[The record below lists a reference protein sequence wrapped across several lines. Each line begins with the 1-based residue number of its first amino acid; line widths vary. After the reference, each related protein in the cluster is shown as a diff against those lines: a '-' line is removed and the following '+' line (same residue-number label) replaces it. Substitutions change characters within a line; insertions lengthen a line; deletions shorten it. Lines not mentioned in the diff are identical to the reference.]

1 VRFALSA
8 VAAVSGLFLLA
19 LAFYGQPAVYLREAR
34 DQWDELMDRPVA
46 HAPAVPNS
54 NSEERAAQTL
64 HDAAP
69 LSEALAERQG
79 TAQLQGPEVA
89 LSAPSEPASG
99 PRATSPSPG
108 EVLPLPAGSAPPVA
122 SASPPPQ
129 PETSQLTP
137 PASGVGVERAPT
149 PVIRFPPQDEA
160 GIEAATAPPEPAEQ
174 NALKPGRAG
183 SEQTKSQQ
191 SQPEP
196 EKPRSEP
203 ASLEAGK
210 SQQAK
215 AQQARPEPPKPEAV
229 RREQAKSEPPKPE
242 QPKSD
247 PPKSEPKPTVANKT
261 LLAQKGT
268 TVSPPLPPQPPVQP
282 PPLQQP
288 PLQPPP
294 PSQPPLQ
301 LQALSRQ
308 PPLSPPP
315 QQSTI
320 RQDGD
325 DTQSVLARLRQLSPP
340 TATAP
345 QADTSDAKS
354 RQTPSSPLPRL
365 NSARVALASGQIEEA
380 RRLLQQVQLQLV
392 FGPIDGQVEAPQAA
406 SRGAIDVARALDALS
421 ANDVSLSRRYIDVAV
436 GDLSGNPTN
445 PPIQQSDRRVSG
457 YAPAYPPR

>member
-54 NSEERAAQTL
+54 NSEERAAQTR

-69 LSEALAERQG
+69 LSEELAEKQE
-79 TAQLQGPEVA
+79 TARPQAPEVA
-89 LSAPSEPASG
+89 LSAPSELASG
-99 PRATSPSPG
+99 SRATSPSPG
-108 EVLPLPAGSAPPVA
+108 EVMPLPAGSTPPPPVA

-129 PETSQLTP
+129 PEASQLTP
-137 PASGVGVERAPT
+137 PASGVGLERAPT
-149 PVIRFPPQDEA
+149 QPVIKFPPQDEA
-160 GIEAATAPPEPAEQ
+160 GIEPATAPPEPVEQ
-174 NALKPGRAG
+174 NALKPGHAG

-196 EKPRSEP
+196 DKPRSEP
-203 ASLEAGK
+203 ANLEAGK
-210 SQQAK
+210 SQQAKAQQAK

-229 RREQAKSEPPKPE
+229 KREQAKSEPPKPE
-242 QPKSD
+242 QAKSE
-247 PPKSEPKPTVANKT
+247 PLKSEPKPTGANKT

-268 TVSPPLPPQPPVQP
+268 TVPPPLPPQPPV
-282 PPLQQP
+282 
-288 PLQPPP
+288 QPPP

-315 QQSTI
+315 QSTI
-320 RQDGD
+320 RQEGD
-325 DTQSVLARLRQLSPP
+325 DTQSVLARLRQLSPA

-354 RQTPSSPLPRL
+354 RQTSSAPLPRL
-365 NSARVALASGQIEEA
+365 NSARVALASGQIEDA

-406 SRGAIDVARALDALS
+406 SKGAIDVARALDALS
-421 ANDVSLSRRYIDVAV
+421 ANDVTLSRRYIDVAV

-445 PPIQQSDRRVSG
+445 PPIQQSDRRLSG